1 MIRVNFSLVKKTDK
15 KTLWGRGAH
24 KLYQQLTV
32 FFSTSNTACRK
43 EPQTGAIFCNTPLPH
58 VKSKVFFSSFPS
70 KNRSHQKA
78 IKTPIGFH
86 HSSNPTTYCKKFR
99 AETQTLNP
107 ETEKPTP
114 MIFPQNNVPKK
125 PKELQLFFIT
135 ITKWTL
141 VILRRVRTRFLEAE
155 LGVKV
160 FI

>member
-1 MIRVNFSLVKKTDK
+1 MLISFTNSQLFLFLHRIQLAGKNRRRGRFS
-15 KTLWGRGAH
+15 A
-24 KLYQQLTV
+24 
-32 FFSTSNTACRK
+32 
-43 EPQTGAIFCNTPLPH
+43 TPPYYTYL
-58 VKSKVFFSSFPS
+58 SKVFFSSFPS

-86 HSSNPTTYCKKFR
+86 HSSNPTTYCIKFR
-99 AETQTLNP
+99 AETQIPNS

-125 PKELQLFFIT
+125 PKEFQLFFIT

-141 VILRRVRTRFLEAE
+141 VILRRVKTRFLLAE